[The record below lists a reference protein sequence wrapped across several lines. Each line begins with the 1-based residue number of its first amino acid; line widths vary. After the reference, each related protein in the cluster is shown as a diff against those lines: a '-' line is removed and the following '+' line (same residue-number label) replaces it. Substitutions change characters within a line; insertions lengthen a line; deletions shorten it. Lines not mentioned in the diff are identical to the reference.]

1 MDLRMLEYFV
11 AVVEEGSISAGARR
25 AMVAQ
30 PSVTVAV
37 QRLERELGGPLLE
50 RSAAGVVPTEAG
62 RTVLARA
69 RRVLR
74 TVEQLRADAAH
85 ARTGRST
92 FTIGLVCG
100 RASAGELT
108 GPILDAFRMAYPDLS
123 LRVRE
128 LDFAEQFEDV
138 LDGTVDVA
146 LVRSPYEHDELSM
159 DPLFTEPSVL
169 IAGPDH
175 PLAGAKEICVEAVA
189 NERFLEVT
197 HAPREWREWWS
208 LAEMRDDPAGIPT
221 EAVGLIDYSLDVLR
235 NGAISPMAASGWRF
249 GGLGEPTLSA
259 VTLTDSPRSVIGVG
273 YRAGAVDPQ
282 VLAFTEIARTITD
295 EMLDLVPDALPV
307 ERP

>member
-11 AVVEEGSISAGARR
+11 SVVEEGSISAGARR
-25 AMVAQ
+25 VMVAQ

-50 RSAAGVVPTEAG
+50 RSPAGVVPTAIG

-74 TVEQLRADAAH
+74 CVEELRVGAA
-85 ARTGRST
+85 ASQGRSA

-108 GPILDAFRMAYPDLS
+108 GPILDAFRMTYPDLT

-146 LVRSPYEHDELSM
+146 LVRSPYDHDELRM

-175 PLAGAKEICVEAVA
+175 PLAGEKEICVEAVA

-249 GGLGEPTLSA
+249 GGLGEPTMSV

-282 VLAFTEIARTITD
+282 VLAFTAIARTITD